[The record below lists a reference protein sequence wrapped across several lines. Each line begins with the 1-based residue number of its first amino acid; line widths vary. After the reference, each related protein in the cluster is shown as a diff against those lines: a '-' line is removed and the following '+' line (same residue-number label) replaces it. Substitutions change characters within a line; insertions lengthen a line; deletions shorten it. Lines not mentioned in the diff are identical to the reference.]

1 MDKEKYYYVPTSIYY
16 KSIWEIK
23 CNIAS
28 GKIKIDNSDICKDDT
43 YLELALMGVPLPEIY
58 ATDDKFGN
66 MTIFKGSN
74 ILDKLLK
81 YIDNKKN
88 IEKYRARIESVKVS
102 IIKLEYCPENNY
114 RIEEIKKLINKI

>member
-1 MDKEKYYYVPTSIYY
+1 MKEEECKFIPTSIYH

-23 CNIAS
+23 CGIAK
-28 GKIKIDNSDICKDDT
+28 GTIKIDNADLCEDDV
-43 YLELALMGVPLPEIY
+43 YLKLAMCGVPLPEIY
-58 ATDDKFGN
+58 AIDDKYGN

-88 IEKYRARIESVKVS
+88 VEKYRARIEDTRVV
-102 IIKLEYCPENNY
+102 IIRIDYCPENNY
-114 RIEEIKKLINKI
+114 RIDEIKNLINKT